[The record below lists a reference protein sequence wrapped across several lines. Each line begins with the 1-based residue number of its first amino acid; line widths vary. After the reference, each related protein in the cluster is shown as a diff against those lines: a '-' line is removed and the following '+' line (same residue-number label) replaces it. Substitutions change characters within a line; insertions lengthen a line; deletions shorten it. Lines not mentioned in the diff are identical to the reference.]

1 MLFRSQASFIS
12 ELDAWRLANLG
23 TASAEG
29 TAADDANPSGDG
41 ITNLE
46 KFAFGLDPGVASRR
60 RVEISGST
68 LVARGLPVV
77 SQGWQGDAER
87 RVLRFVRRTGNAAE
101 GIVYVPQFSADLA
114 GWADATDAPLVVAGD
129 ADFEV
134 VEVPFPASIA
144 GADAAFA
151 RVNVAVK
158 R

>member
-101 GIVYVPQFSADLA
+101 ASTPLASKPRNCGQSAS
-114 GWADATDAPLVVAGD
+114 APNISPAIPNTRALVRQR
-129 ADFEV
+129 
-134 VEVPFPASIA
+134 
-144 GADAAFA
+144 AA
-151 RVNVAVK
+151 
-158 R
+158 